1 MIGAST
7 GSQQCEATAAR
18 ASFTAARLKS
28 AKRWRGSTRSRR
40 APSSQ
45 QVLTATLPEA
55 APGGAIVYC
64 SSRVRIEEIA
74 AFLREKGLAAGHFHA
89 GLPPQSKKDTQ
100 QRFIDGE
107 LRVMVATNA
116 FGMGID
122 KPDVRLV
129 IHADV
134 PGSLENYLQEA
145 GRAGR
150 DRAAARCVLMYA
162 PDDVERQFG
171 LSARSR
177 LKQREI
183 QAILKSLRNLD
194 RRKRLG
200 GEVVATAGEILLD
213 EHDGAFD
220 RDSVTD
226 DTRVRT
232 AIAWLEESK
241 LLTREENVV
250 QIFPSS
256 LRVGSIDEARV
267 LLERST
273 MRPAYRLKLLA
284 IVDALLA
291 ARADEGISTDELMMA
306 ARLDAQDVRRAMS
319 DLEAFGIASN
329 DLALTA
335 FVHVGVERSSARRLE
350 RAQALEA
357 ALIDELRLAAP
368 DLAVGDASLPNLRH
382 ATQRLKD
389 AGHAHALPDVLWRSV
404 RSLAA
409 DGRIDGN
416 GISSL
421 GLRRLDPEVIELRLQ
436 RSWQAI
442 ERTASLRRARR
453 RACSIA
459 WWRACPAAHVVPTFW

>member
-145 GRAGR
+145 GRASG

-177 LKQREI
+177 LKQHEI

-357 ALIDELRLAAP
+357 ALIDELRLAPRPISPSAMRRCP
-368 DLAVGDASLPNLRH
+368 ICVTRRSGSRTRATPMHCPMCCGAVCAASRQTG
-382 ATQRLKD
+382 AST
-389 AGHAHALPDVLWRSV
+389 A
-404 RSLAA
+404 
-409 DGRIDGN
+409 
-416 GISSL
+416 
-421 GLRRLDPEVIELRLQ
+421 
-436 RSWQAI
+436 
-442 ERTASLRRARR
+442 TASRAWVFED
-453 RACSIA
+453 SIP
-459 WWRACPAAHVVPTFW
+459 R